1 MSFVFNGTIVDLKLA
16 GNQSNVWEE
25 PEITLRV
32 SVEGMQTNHA
42 GLMQLIE
49 GDSASVNE
57 MLTDLLDAPTVKVT
71 IEPLMGGG

>member
-1 MSFVFNGTIVDLKLA
+1 MKLTFNGIIIDLKLA

-32 SVEGMQTNHA
+32 SVEDMQANHT

-71 IEPLMGGG
+71 IEPCQP